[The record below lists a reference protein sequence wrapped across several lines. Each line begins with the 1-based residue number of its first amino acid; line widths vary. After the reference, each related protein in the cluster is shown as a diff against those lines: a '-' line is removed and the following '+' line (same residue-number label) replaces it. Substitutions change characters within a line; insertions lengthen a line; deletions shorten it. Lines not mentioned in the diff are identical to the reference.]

1 MLVQFFYEYA
11 SENARMQSSSL
22 KNSTV
27 AWRRTPSHPYHPI
40 NRKRIT
46 RSSTPDVLETSLSI
60 YQFKSALSRKSAPP
74 PHCLHIVPASLTI
87 SIQPYNWKMND
98 RVLNSNDLLSIFRW
112 KAFPTAFWNIFHSLG
127 HFLVRGNRSVTPS
140 GLSKACFKMIYDDH
154 DYTGCPKNAHNN

>member
-1 MLVQFFYEYA
+1 MLVQFFYEFA

-74 PHCLHIVPASLTI
+74 PLPSHRSGVPDNKYTA
-87 SIQPYNWKMND
+87 IQLENE
-98 RVLNSNDLLSIFRW
+98 
-112 KAFPTAFWNIFHSLG
+112 
-127 HFLVRGNRSVTPS
+127 
-140 GLSKACFKMIYDDH
+140 
-154 DYTGCPKNAHNN
+154 